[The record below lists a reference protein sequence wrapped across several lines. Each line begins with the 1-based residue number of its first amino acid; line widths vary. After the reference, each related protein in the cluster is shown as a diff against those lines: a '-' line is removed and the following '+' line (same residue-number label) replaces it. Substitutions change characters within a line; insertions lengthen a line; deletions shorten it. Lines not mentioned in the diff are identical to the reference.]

1 MNASS
6 TSVNSA
12 MEVGAD
18 RFSAESHFALIHTQT
33 WRSVV
38 FSRGREAIRPSSSV
52 MAARQSGCAAS
63 SAERLGMLASISG
76 ARSIS
81 APLSSRVCSC
91 ARERFA
97 LKSTSA
103 GMLPC
108 AMAAIR
114 FAYCVSSETACAS
127 METPVSASMRGK
139 NRLLAQSRSTVSVS
153 SPVSVVAPAAPAS
166 RDRARDRERVFFKK
180 LCIVRLRE
188 SIYRDYTILWLWRKG
203 DAADGQG
210 GLFARRPP

>member
-1 MNASS
+1 
-6 TSVNSA
+6 
-12 MEVGAD
+12 
-18 RFSAESHFALIHTQT
+18 
-33 WRSVV
+33 
-38 FSRGREAIRPSSSV
+38 

-103 GMLPC
+103 GMLPLRHGGNQIRVLRFIRNGVRVHGN
-108 AMAAIR
+108 AGQRLHAREKQAAL
-114 FAYCVSSETACAS
+114 
-127 METPVSASMRGK
+127 PVALDGFGFKPGERC
-139 NRLLAQSRSTVSVS
+139 RAT
-153 SPVSVVAPAAPAS
+153 APAS